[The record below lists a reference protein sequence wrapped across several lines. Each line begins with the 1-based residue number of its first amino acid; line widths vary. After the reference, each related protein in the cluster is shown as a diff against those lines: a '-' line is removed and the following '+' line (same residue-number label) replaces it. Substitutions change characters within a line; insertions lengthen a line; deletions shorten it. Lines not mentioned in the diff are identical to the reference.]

1 MFFPSISS
9 EVSTEPF
16 SLQVSRGQ
24 IAGHRALH
32 IFGANFA
39 VSTTLSTVWSNGAG
53 VCAYPTTA
61 TAVKVNSTATEDD
74 VASTG
79 ARTVMVWGLDA
90 NYDEISEVVEL
101 DGRTQVETDAE
112 FLRVFGVQVLSAGS
126 GATAAG
132 SIYVGTGAL
141 DQNFKP
147 TVVYSKAAL
156 GDNASLNGFYTV
168 PAGHAAYLTYGS
180 ISTGSA
186 VNNKFVTGRLII
198 RPQGG
203 VFATAAIATLL
214 NQQADFPFNYPI
226 RLPEKTDI
234 EARAISTGDT
244 FEVSTHF
251 EIVLVKGE
259 TAPAYT
265 VPRY

>member
-32 IFGANFA
+32 IFGANPA
-39 VSTTLSTVWSNGAG
+39 VSTTLSTIWSGDSG
-53 VCAYPTTA
+53 VYAYPTVA
-61 TAVKVNSTATEDD
+61 TAVKVNSTATADD

-79 ARTVMVWGLDA
+79 ARTAMVWGLDT

-126 GATAAG
+126 GATAEG
-132 SIYVGTGAL
+132 TIYVGTGAL
-141 DQNFKP
+141 DANFKP
-147 TVVYSKAAL
+147 AVVYSKAVL
-156 GDNASLNGFYTV
+156 GNNASINGFYTV

-180 ISTGSA
+180 MATGSA
-186 VNNKFVTGRLII
+186 VNNKYVTGRLLS
-198 RPQGG
+198 RPYGG
-203 VFATAAIATLL
+203 LFYTAAIVTLL
-214 NQQADFPFNYPI
+214 NQQADFPFEYPI
-226 RLPEKTDI
+226 RFPEKTDI